1 MFLNAKQVLLCIT
14 SSRNDMSYK
23 QQVELACLGG
33 ADIIQF
39 RDNSLSD
46 RDFLVTA
53 FELKE
58 ICKKYN
64 VLFTVNNRVDIARIV
79 DADGVHVGQ
88 KDIPV
93 KYARKIL
100 GKSKIIGLSAS
111 TLEQAKEALSED
123 INYIGHGA
131 IYSTDTKQDTVTRGL
146 SVLKNIKQICKD
158 IPVIAIGG
166 IDKTNVEDVI
176 KAGADGV
183 AVVKAVCGAEDIK
196 KEAKNLKEIIRNI
209 GTNK

>member
-1 MFLNAKQVLLCIT
+1 MLLNRKKILLCIT
-14 SSRNDMSYK
+14 SSRKDISYK

-46 RDFLVTA
+46 RDFLTTA
-53 FELKE
+53 FELKN

-64 VLFTVNNRVDIARIV
+64 VLFTVNNRIDIAMVV
-79 DADGVHVGQ
+79 DADGVHIGQ

-100 GKSKIIGLSAS
+100 GNSKIIGLSAS
-111 TLEQAKEALSED
+111 TIEQAESALTED

-131 IYSTDTKQDTVTRGL
+131 IYSTDTKPEAKIRGL

-158 IPVIAIGG
+158 VPVIAIGG
-166 IDKTNVEDVI
+166 IDKTNIGDVI
-176 KAGADGV
+176 EAGADGV
-183 AVVKAVCGAEDIK
+183 AVVKAVCGAKNIK
-196 KEAKNLKEIIRNI
+196 KEAKDIKEIIKNV

>member
-1 MFLNAKQVLLCIT
+1 MFLNAKRVLLCIT
-14 SSRNDMSYK
+14 SSRKDVSYK

-46 RDFLVTA
+46 RDFLATA
-53 FELKE
+53 FELKD

-100 GKSKIIGLSAS
+100 GNSKIIGLSAS

-123 INYIGHGA
+123 INYLGHGA
-131 IYSTDTKQDTVTRGL
+131 IYSTDTKPDAVTRGL

-166 IDKTNVEDVI
+166 IDKTNVENVI

-183 AVVKAVCGAEDIK
+183 AVVKAVCGAKDIK
-196 KEAKNLKEIIRNI
+196 KETQDIKEIIRNI